1 MNFPPSPFWHI
12 LTILT
17 SFFRKLVKMTE
28 VHEIEEEHYYIKPD
42 NCVEY
47 EEDAENVEQ
56 VEEEEKIILIVPT
69 GKINF

>member
-1 MNFPPSPFWHI
+1 
-12 LTILT
+12 
-17 SFFRKLVKMTE
+17 MTE

-69 GKINF
+69 GKIIF